1 MSVPTPGLLQP
12 SPEHLDPGRVVEVD
26 ADVGSIWLERDAEL
40 MTPSVIE
47 NGFWAPELTGF
58 MRDALR
64 PGMTV
69 VDVGANIG
77 YFSVLASKLVGSK
90 GRVICVEVDPDNVEI
105 LRANLW
111 KNGCSNASVLQV
123 AAWDETTQLTLRTN
137 PAGGAGSYV
146 DATSGDASVLAVRL
160 DEVIEGPVHYM
171 KVDCESTDHMVVS
184 GAAGLIRA
192 KPTMVMTVEFNP
204 GHTSHTGH
212 PPGQILD
219 LYRGLDLRPYAIRI
233 NGRIVPTDFTELAA
247 SRSGEGETIFDFVL
261 CRRLPLRL
269 LSYSYRQRFYE
280 LRLRR
285 RGLLGVNSA

>member
-123 AAWDETTQLTLRTN
+123 AAWDETTQLNLRCESRRRRGLDHVRRDLRGRVR
-137 PAGGAGSYV
+137 P
-146 DATSGDASVLAVRL
+146 AVRL

-212 PPGQILD
+212 PPGQILISIAGWTC
-219 LYRGLDLRPYAIRI
+219 GL
-233 NGRIVPTDFTELAA
+233 T
-247 SRSGEGETIFDFVL
+247 RSGSTDGSS
-261 CRRLPLRL
+261 LPT
-269 LSYSYRQRFYE
+269 SPS
-280 LRLRR
+280 
-285 RGLLGVNSA
+285 